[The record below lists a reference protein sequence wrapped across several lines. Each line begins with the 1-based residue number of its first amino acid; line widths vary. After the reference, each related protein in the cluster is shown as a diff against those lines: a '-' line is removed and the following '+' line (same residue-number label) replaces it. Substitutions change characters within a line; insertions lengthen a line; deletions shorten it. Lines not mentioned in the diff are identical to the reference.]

1 MKEQTM
7 RNLALVFWLTIP
19 VAAWAYHRGPG
30 QERLVLDDAGRVLA
44 EADRQAAAGQWA
56 DAVAG
61 YEEAL
66 ALLPV
71 ENVDAT
77 RRVRLQRAK
86 AQLQIG
92 QLPPAYDDLTAF
104 VDEAQRDPDVDPALL
119 DDARR
124 SLANAQYYLTW
135 LMRLEGEP
143 EAAWGPEIE
152 AARQSLRLLSE
163 QNAQGAASDVAES
176 HREDLEAAIRLARMD
191 LHELQ
196 ALPLPCQCKGCCSG
210 QCKCKGK
217 KPGRKPGK
225 GQKPPEDVRSAGS
238 GPPPDNGGS

>member
-1 MKEQTM
+1 M
-7 RNLALVFWLTIP
+7 RNLALVFWLTVP

-30 QERLVLDDAGRVLA
+30 QERLVLDDASRVLA
-44 EADRQAAAGQWA
+44 AADRQAVAEQWA

-61 YEEAL
+61 YDEAL
-66 ALLPV
+66 SLLPP

-77 RRVRLQRAK
+77 RRARLQRAK

-92 QLPPAYDDLTAF
+92 QLPAAYDDLTAL
-104 VDEAQRDPDVDPALL
+104 VDEAQRDPNTDRALL
-119 DDARR
+119 GDARR

-143 EAAWGPEIE
+143 EAVWGPEIE

-163 QNAQGAASDVAES
+163 QDSQSGHADLAQSD
-176 HREDLEAAIRLARMD
+176 REDLEAAIRLARMD

-217 KPGRKPGK
+217 KPGRNPGK
-225 GQKPPEDVRSAGS
+225 GQKPPEDMRSAGS